1 MNNNNHQTA
10 FDSSILLTQNKS
22 EPTII
27 RILIVDDQN
36 SICER
41 LKLLL
46 EPEADLAVVGV
57 AEDGASAIK
66 QVESLQPNVILMD
79 LEMPG
84 MDGIKATQ
92 IISKRFSDCQ
102 ILVLTAHDSNE
113 YLNQAMKAG
122 AKGYL
127 LKNTPAEELRMA
139 IRFIY
144 KGYSYLGPGLSK
156 KIGYD
161 TAKIDSQNEAK
172 TNIKSTENFSVPNG
186 KENKL
191 FRAKSLERLSSPE
204 RLDQLMQV
212 VNPQSWL
219 PLVTL
224 GSLVVAAGV
233 WSVFGRIPVTVE
245 GRGVLIYPSK
255 VVPLQA
261 KGEGQ
266 LLDLKIQS
274 GDTVKKGQVIATVDQ
289 IDLRKQLELAKAQL
303 SQLQAQDREVGVVQR
318 QRSDRDLESISE
330 QRQTLEQRLQ
340 ILQELTP
347 TLKEKGLISIE
358 RDRETL
364 QKRLQT
370 LTDLLPTYKKRL
382 TVRQNLFAE
391 GAISDDVLLEARQEY
406 FDNIANLN
414 EVESQLKQL
423 DVKEADA
430 IKTYLSNLNEIKN
443 IKAQLQELDSKQAT
457 LAQQDLETSNTRI
470 KEIQEVEREIN
481 RLQEQIANNSQI
493 VSQHSGTILDI
504 TVNVGQVVQAGTR
517 IADIDINNPENK
529 LVGITYFTVEDGKKI
544 QPDMTV
550 QITPQTIKRERF
562 GGIVSRVTK
571 ISSFPT
577 TKEAAAKIVGNSEV
591 VEGLVSEKQAGLIQ
605 VFAELQPDSNTF
617 SGYKWSSSSGPN
629 LHISSGTTTI
639 ARVKIEE
646 RAPITYVIPLL
657 RSISGIY

>member
-1 MNNNNHQTA
+1 MNNNNYQKA
-10 FDSSILLTQNKS
+10 FASSILLPQNQRKI
-22 EPTII
+22 TTI

-36 SICER
+36 SIRER

-57 AEDGASAIK
+57 AEDGALAIK
-66 QVESLQPNVILMD
+66 QAESLQPNVILMD

-84 MDGIKATQ
+84 MDGIKATK

-102 ILVLTAHDSNE
+102 VLIFTTHDSKE

-144 KGYSYLGPGLSK
+144 KGYSYLGPGLLENFDTEIVKANSK
-156 KIGYD
+156 
-161 TAKIDSQNEAK
+161 NEAK
-172 TNIKSTENFSVPNG
+172 TNIKSSTQSPGSNG
-186 KENKL
+186 AKNKL

-224 GSLVVAAGV
+224 GFLVVAAGV

-266 LLDLKIQS
+266 LLELKIQS
-274 GDTVKKGQVIATVDQ
+274 GDTVKKGQVIAIVDQ
-289 IDLRKQLELAKAQL
+289 IDLRKQLELAKAKL
-303 SQLQAQDREVGVVQR
+303 SQLQAQDREADLVQS
-318 QRSDRDLESISE
+318 QRSERDLESIAE
-330 QRQTLEQRLQ
+330 QRQTLAQRLQ

-347 TLKEKGLISIE
+347 TLREKGLISIE

-364 QKRLQT
+364 QKRLQS
-370 LTDLLPTYKKRL
+370 LQHLLPTYKKRL
-382 TVRQNLFAE
+382 TVRQNLFE
-391 GAISDDVLLEARQEY
+391 QGAISDDVLLQARQEY
-406 FDNIANLN
+406 FNNIANLN

-443 IKAQLQELDSKQAT
+443 IKAQLQELNSKQAT

-493 VSQHSGTILDI
+493 VSQHSGKILDI
-504 TVNVGQVVQAGTR
+504 TVNVGQVVQPGTR

-544 QPDMTV
+544 QSDMTV

-577 TKEAAAKIVGNSEV
+577 TKEAAAKIVGNPEV
-591 VEGLVSEKQAGLIQ
+591 VEGLVSPKQAGLIQ
-605 VFAELQPDSNTF
+605 VFAHLQPDSNTF

-629 LHISSGTTTI
+629 LQISSGTTTI

-657 RSISGIY
+657 RSLSGIY